1 MIFDGSYG
9 FILIKQTDLKSF
21 RLLIQHSTLLCVLD
35 CVSAQDALRVH
46 HIKTQIHRRLQNQQ
60 LDCFIERLIK
70 GSYWSRLSKH
80 PKSDFYFG
88 FLILLHHGWVEI
100 QLKNS
105 ASQLT
110 ILGRE
115 ECEFELDY
123 TLFLIFIIKE
133 VTLNRVSD
141 CFVVDKRIDIIT
153 ALSDFFVA
161 LLANDGQSGG
171 IFGNLE

>member
-1 MIFDGSYG
+1 M
-9 FILIKQTDLKSF
+9 
-21 RLLIQHSTLLCVLD
+21 
-35 CVSAQDALRVH
+35 
-46 HIKTQIHRRLQNQQ
+46 
-60 LDCFIERLIK
+60 
-70 GSYWSRLSKH
+70 SKH